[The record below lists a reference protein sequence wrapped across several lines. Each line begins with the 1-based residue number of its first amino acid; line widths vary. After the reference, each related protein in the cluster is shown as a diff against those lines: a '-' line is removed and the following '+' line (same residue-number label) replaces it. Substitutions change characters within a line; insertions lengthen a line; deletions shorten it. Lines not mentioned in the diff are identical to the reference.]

1 MKKLN
6 IVVVLVLV
14 MSLLFGFT
22 VFGAASRTPK
32 DALVMAANTEIF
44 ISLDPAIC
52 YEVLPAVTLN
62 ALYDNLVGFKNVDEA
77 LVIEPELAE
86 YWEISEDGMTYTFKL
101 KDEAV
106 FADGTEVLAEDVVW
120 SYKRYLSLGSPSV
133 WLLESI
139 GINKDNMDEKI
150 VEIDRKTLSMTF
162 DAPYAENIVLGIM
175 DNSWGGVINK
185 DVALEHE
192 VDGDMGNAWLTDH
205 SAGAGQYVLDVWER
219 NTMITMSANENYYGE
234 KPNLKRIM
242 FRDIPEPSNQR
253 LLLEKGDVD
262 VAWNLDPMMLE
273 EVAKVDGVKVVQ
285 TPGHSNEYLAM
296 NASWGPL
303 QDKRVRQAIKYAINY
318 DEIVDVI
325 MAGYALK
332 VQGFVPKGYFG
343 YVPENPFDQNIE
355 KAKELLAEAGYP
367 DGFKVELLTNNSQ
380 TRQDEAAK
388 VQSDLKR
395 VGIDAEIV
403 IMQASQMY
411 PKYRAQ
417 GHELIIAGWGN
428 DYADADNLAMAMASY
443 DAGQLAYRCAWD
455 DDYADALAVAG
466 RFETNPDKREQIYE
480 DLTTYWHLNGPFAM
494 FYQSVEYWGVRE
506 EVKNFYDSAY
516 GYSMTFNWGGF
527 AK

>member
-1 MKKLN
+1 
-6 IVVVLVLV
+6 
-14 MSLLFGFT
+14 
-22 VFGAASRTPK
+22 
-32 DALVMAANTEIF
+32 
-44 ISLDPAIC
+44 
-52 YEVLPAVTLN
+52 
-62 ALYDNLVGFKNVDEA
+62 
-77 LVIEPELAE
+77 
-86 YWEISEDGMTYTFKL
+86 
-101 KDEAV
+101 
-106 FADGTEVLAEDVVW
+106 
-120 SYKRYLSLGSPSV
+120 
-133 WLLESI
+133 
-139 GINKDNMDEKI
+139 
-150 VEIDRKTLSMTF
+150 
-162 DAPYAENIVLGIM
+162 
-175 DNSWGGVINK
+175 
-185 DVALEHE
+185 
-192 VDGDMGNAWLTDH
+192 
-205 SAGAGQYVLDVWER
+205 
-219 NTMITMSANENYYGE
+219 
-234 KPNLKRIM
+234 M
-242 FRDIPEPSNQR
+242 FRDVPEPSNQR

-262 VAWNLDPMMLE
+262 VAWDLDPMMLD
-273 EVAKVDGVKVVQ
+273 EVAKVDGVNVVQ

-303 QDKRVRQAIKYAINY
+303 QDPKVRLAIKYAINY

-343 YVPENPFDQNIE
+343 YVDENPFDQNIE
-355 KAKELLAEAGYP
+355 RAKELLAEAGYP
-367 DGFKVELLTNNSQ
+367 DGFDVELLTNNSQ

-388 VQSDLKR
+388 IQSDLKK
-395 VGIDAEIV
+395 VGINAEIV

-417 GHELIIAGWGN
+417 GHQLIIAGWGN

-455 DDYADALAVAG
+455 DDYADALAEAG

>member
-6 IVVVLVLV
+6 IVIVLVLV
-14 MSLLFGFT
+14 MSLFGITAFS
-22 VFGAASRTPK
+22 ASSKTPS
-32 DALVMAANTEIF
+32 DALVIAANTEVF

-52 YEVLPAVTLN
+52 YEYFPGTALN
-62 ALYDNLVGFKNVDEA
+62 AVYDNLVGFKNVNEA
-77 LVIEPELAE
+77 LVIEPEIAE
-86 YWEISEDGMTYTFKL
+86 SWKISEDGMTYTFKL

-120 SYKRYLSLGSPSV
+120 SYKRYLQLESPSV

-139 GINKDNMDEKI
+139 GINKGNMDEKI
-150 VEIDRKTLSMTF
+150 IEIDSKTLSLTF
-162 DAPYAENIVLGIM
+162 DKPYAENITLGIL
-175 DNSWGGVINK
+175 DNSWGSVINK
-185 DVALEHE
+185 DVALQHE
-192 VDGDMGNAWLTDH
+192 KNGDMGNGWLTDH
-205 SAGAGQYVLDVWER
+205 SAGSGQYVLDEWEK
-219 NTMITMSANENYYGE
+219 NTLIIMSVNKNYYGE
-234 KPNLKRIM
+234 KPNLSRIM
-242 FRDIPEPSNQR
+242 FKDVPEPSNQR
-253 LLLEKGDVD
+253 LLLEKGDID
-262 VAWNLDPMMLE
+262 VAWDLEPAMLD
-273 EVAKVDGVKVVQ
+273 EVAKAENVKVVT

-303 QDKRVRQAIKYAINY
+303 QDPKVRLAIKYALNY

-343 YVPENPFDQNIE
+343 YVDQNPFSQNIE
-355 KAKELLAEAGYP
+355 KAKQLLAEAGYP
-367 DGFKVELLTNNSQ
+367 DGFEVELLTNTSQ
-380 TRQDEAAK
+380 IRQDKAIK
-388 VQSDLKR
+388 IQSDLKE
-395 VGIDAEIV
+395 VGIEVEIV
-403 IMQASQMY
+403 IMQSARMY

-417 GHELIIAGWGN
+417 GHQLIIASWGN

-455 DDYADALAVAG
+455 DDYADMLAQAG
-466 RFETNPDKREQIYE
+466 RFEVNPDKREQIYE
-480 DLTTYWHLNGPFAM
+480 DLTTYWFLNGPFAM

-506 EVKNFYDSAY
+506 EVKNFYDSAF